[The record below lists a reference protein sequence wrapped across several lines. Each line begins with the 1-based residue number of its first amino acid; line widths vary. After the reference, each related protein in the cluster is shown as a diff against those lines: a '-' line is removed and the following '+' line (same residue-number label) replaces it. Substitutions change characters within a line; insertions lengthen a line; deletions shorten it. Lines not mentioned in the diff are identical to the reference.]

1 MTAPVAIAE
10 RAVTAPG
17 DVPTYATVV
26 RGPWPT
32 HRPVHRELV
41 RRPRLVRHLQDPGS
55 PPLITL
61 VAPAGYG
68 KTALLREWAERDRRP
83 FAWVV
88 VDERDNHGARL
99 PAKVSRALATA
110 APEGWTGRVVLVL
123 DDLHL
128 LHAPAALDALGAIV
142 SNLAPEVT
150 LALAS
155 RSRLALP
162 IARFREQR
170 LVSELGPRDLAMDR
184 SEAGLLLRLAGLE
197 LDRDGV
203 ETLLRRTEGWPA
215 GLSLAAL
222 VLGERTAG
230 PAAPSRFGGDD
241 RVVVQYLRDEILDGL
256 TAEQLEFVL
265 RTSVLGT
272 LTGPLCDT
280 VLERSGSAAILAEL
294 SGSNVPLVPLD
305 RTDERYRYHRLFGE
319 MLRAEL
325 RRREPELEPELHR
338 RASAWYQQAGDPD
351 HALHHAICA
360 GDIEGAGEL
369 VWSGVVTA
377 IGHGRHAT
385 IEGWLGRFT
394 DAQIAAHPTLALAA
408 ANSQLAGGRGD
419 LVEHWVSAAAATE
432 DRRPAVE
439 AGIALMRAALARDGI
454 ARMEEDAAR
463 AYRLEPEDS
472 PWRSLCCMLTGT
484 AALVAGRPDEA
495 VRQLEEGAR
504 RAAVAAPDVHAVC
517 LAQLAVLSLMHEDW
531 EEAAGLVTRARS
543 QIDRH
548 GLAGSATV
556 ALVFAASALVRGH
569 RGRIEDAQ
577 SDLEAAMRLQAT
589 MTDLAP
595 WYEIEL
601 RILVAR
607 AAVRLSDANG
617 ARAALVTASRRMR
630 RVPEAVVLEGWL
642 QGTWARLDAFTGPAS
657 APASVL
663 TPAELRIL
671 QFLPTHFSF
680 REIAERTFVSANTVK
695 SQANAVYRK
704 LNVSCRSEAV
714 GRARE
719 IGLLDG

>member
-1 MTAPVAIAE
+1 MTAPVAVAA

-17 DVPTYATVV
+17 EAPNYATVV

-32 HRPVHRELV
+32 RRPVHREWV
-41 RRPRLVRHLQDPGS
+41 RRPRLVRQLQDPAS
-55 PPLITL
+55 PPLVVL

-68 KTALLREWAERDRRP
+68 KTALLQEWAERDRRP

-99 PAKVSRALATA
+99 SIKVSRALATA
-110 APEGWTGRVVLVL
+110 APEGWAGRLVLVL

-128 LHAPAALDALGAIV
+128 LHAPAALAALGAVV
-142 SNLAPEVT
+142 SDLGPEVT
-150 LALAS
+150 LALGS

-170 LVSELGPRDLAMDR
+170 LVMELGPRDLAMDR
-184 SEAGLLLRLAGLE
+184 SEAGLLLRLAGIE

-230 PAAPSRFGGDD
+230 PAAPNRFGGDD
-241 RVVVQYLRDEILDGL
+241 RMVVDYLRDEIFSGL
-256 TAEQLEFVL
+256 TAEQLEFVV

-272 LTGPLCDT
+272 LTGPLCDA
-280 VLERSGSAAILAEL
+280 VLERSGSAAMLSEL
-294 SGSNVPLVPLD
+294 SGSNLLLVPLD

-325 RRREPELEPELHR
+325 LRREPALEPALHR

-360 GDIEGAGEL
+360 GDIENAGAL
-369 VWSGVVTA
+369 VWSGVGAA

-385 IEGWLGRFT
+385 IEGWLGRFS
-394 DAQIAAHPTLALAA
+394 DAQIAAHPMLALAA

-419 LVEHWVSAAAATE
+419 LAEHSVSAAAATE
-432 DRRPAVE
+432 DRLPAVE

-454 ARMEEDAAR
+454 ARMEKDATQ

-472 PWRSLCCMLTGT
+472 PWRSLCCLLTGT
-484 AALVAGRPDEA
+484 AQLIAGRHDEA

-517 LAQLAVLSLMHEDW
+517 LTQLAVLSLMEEDW
-531 EEAAGLVTRARS
+531 EEAAGLITRARS
-543 QIDRH
+543 QVDRH
-548 GLAGSATV
+548 GLAGTATV

-569 RGRIEDAQ
+569 RGRVEDAQ
-577 SDLEAAMRLQAT
+577 SDLGAAMRLQAQ
-589 MTDLAP
+589 MVDFAP
-595 WYEIEL
+595 WYDVEL
-601 RILVAR
+601 RILMSR
-607 AAVRLSDANG
+607 AAVRLSDATE
-617 ARAALVTASRRMR
+617 ARTALVAASRRIR
-630 RVPEAVVLEGWL
+630 RIPEALVLDNWL
-642 QGTWARLDAFTGPAS
+642 QDAWAQLDAFTGPAS

-680 REIAERTFVSANTVK
+680 REIAERTYVSANTVK

-719 IGLLDG
+719 IGLLDA